1 MKFAECEIPPFWHKV
16 KMGNF
21 IFARMYMIP
30 PHMTAGARVS
40 VFCLFLFLLVFFF
53 CLLIFYPSS
62 VVMYDTET
70 QWFPGVQALIAA

>member
-40 VFCLFLFLLVFFF
+40 VFCL
-53 CLLIFYPSS
+53 LIFYPSS